1 MERMRSIVFSLWID
15 NGSFVNKRSVKLSK
29 LFVLF
34 SSVFI
39 FQSSAHALYFYN
51 KTDDDL
57 RYVTGFRKVGTSEIF
72 RELKVEKIAPGGTQK
87 LKFKDSSKARKF
99 LERAEENRENLLKG
113 SALEVVIR
121 IKKLDDS
128 KSENSVV
135 YNGTLCTL
143 ESLDHL
149 IRLHDFAHAEFS
161 KNNDVY
167 TLNLTDL

>member
-1 MERMRSIVFSLWID
+1 M
-15 NGSFVNKRSVKLSK
+15 SK
-29 LFVLF
+29 LFVLV
-34 SSVFI
+34 SCVFV
-39 FQSSAHALYFYN
+39 FQSSVHALQFCN
-51 KTDDDL
+51 QTDDDL

-87 LKFKDSSKARKF
+87 LKFKDSREAREF
-99 LERAEENRENLLKG
+99 LERVEENRENLLKG

-121 IKKLDDS
+121 IEKLDDS

-149 IRLHDFAHAEFS
+149 IRLHDFAHADFCKDE
-161 KNNDVY
+161 NNAY
-167 TLNLTDL
+167 TLKLTGLRDTSDLVVTESKEIADESRG